1 MPRRNFS
8 RPVKVHHSAA
18 QFDFQFIASDNKLDD
33 VGIFPLVCGRFLGH
47 ITTAAHSA
55 RGAIYCV
62 ADSAI
67 SLCRCICWCPTFVL
81 QIATTGNAVFFYAQ
95 RGPET
100 KQTSDAIQA
109 KISIRAFFISTA
121 WASRLPLTP
130 VVPPKLGPANF
141 VLGRELQPAG
151 NGCLS
156 GCRFLSRRVAQN
168 DSRSNLACV
177 ERRTRSLRLSLARPF
192 RSRQP

>member
-1 MPRRNFS
+1 LQNFTAELFPERLGRRQIGKTPSKKDLAFSNNSPSMPRRNFS
-8 RPVKVHHSAA
+8 RCVKVHHSAA

-81 QIATTGNAVFFYAQ
+81 QIATTRNAVFPYAR
-95 RGPET
+95 RGPDT
-100 KQTSDAIQA
+100 KQTSDAIPT
-109 KISIRAFFISTA
+109 KISIGAWPFIIQLEHPAVNSGG
-121 WASRLPLTP
+121 TP
-130 VVPPKLGPANF
+130 
-141 VLGRELQPAG
+141 Q
-151 NGCLS
+151 
-156 GCRFLSRRVAQN
+156 VAP
-168 DSRSNLACV
+168 
-177 ERRTRSLRLSLARPF
+177 TK
-192 RSRQP
+192 